1 MPEAW
6 KQRLNSRVTR
16 TGCQVLPIAPQQTVP
31 SIDCVLTH
39 TGPQSTHVSQAC
51 QTMPRKLFKL
61 RFAKSKGKNSHPF
74 QRRAALPTQLEEG
87 RRSNRLQS
95 YHPPPTLP
103 LPPNPSAGCYYSSS
117 RGKSEEATV
126 SCQELCIQES
136 PRQLRDV
143 RERVSTVL
151 PAAQPSSL
159 QRLMVTGDA
168 C

>member
-1 MPEAW
+1 MPGVTDCPAADGTEYRLRPDPHGSAVNTRITGLPNNAKKTVQVEICQ
-6 KQRLNSRVTR
+6 KQGKKLTPIPEESCTAYA
-16 TGCQVLPIAPQQTVP
+16 TGRGEEEQPSPELP
-31 SIDCVLTH
+31 
-39 TGPQSTHVSQAC
+39 
-51 QTMPRKLFKL
+51 
-61 RFAKSKGKNSHPF
+61 
-74 QRRAALPTQLEEG
+74 
-87 RRSNRLQS
+87 
-95 YHPPPTLP
+95 PPPTLP

-159 QRLMVTGDA
+159 QRLMVTGDS